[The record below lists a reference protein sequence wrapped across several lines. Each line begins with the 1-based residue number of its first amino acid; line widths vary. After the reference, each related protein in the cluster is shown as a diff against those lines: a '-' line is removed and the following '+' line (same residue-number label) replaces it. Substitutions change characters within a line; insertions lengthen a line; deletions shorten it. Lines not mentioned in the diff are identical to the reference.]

1 MQANRQHGFTLVE
14 LAIVLVVIGLITG
27 MAFKGRDLIDGAK
40 IKNAQAQYNKV
51 ATAFNVYHEKYGSF
65 PGDGWSAA
73 PGTAVTGSTG
83 TRNGLL
89 DSAIET
95 AAALTVLQNG
105 NILTLADTQ
114 SALGQAWTISDSSA
128 AAVAHFDTN
137 TNYLT
142 AGGIGSN
149 AVDARYTCQLD
160 RIMDDG
166 APDSGIVRS
175 SANRGTTAAGD
186 YDNSVDCWNRS
197 GLVSLGIRILP

>member
-1 MQANRQHGFTLVE
+1 MQAKRQQGFTLVE

-51 ATAFNVYHEKYGSF
+51 ATAFNVYHEKYGNF

-114 SALGQAWTISDSSA
+114 SALGQPWTISDSSA
-128 AAVAHFDTN
+128 AAVAHFDAN

-142 AGGIGSN
+142 AGGIGN
-149 AVDARYTCQLD
+149 NVADARYVCQLD
-160 RIMDDG
+160 RTMDDG

-175 SANRGTTAAGD
+175 SATRGTTAAGD
-186 YDNSVDCWNRS
+186 YDNAVDCWSRS
-197 GLVSLGIRILP
+197 GLVSVGIRILP